1 MYQIKLK
8 KFFYNNKW
16 KLPSSKT
23 FFNNKTSNNLII
35 KIPVCG
41 KKDVDKSI
49 SSAVKAQNI
58 FNNYTNKKK
67 SKILN
72 QISIKI
78 KKEANILAKKES
90 MELGKSFVNAKKE
103 MIACAKL
110 WKHASEIIKKK
121 KDKLII
127 KDNKKLY
134 EIQEP
139 IGVVALIIPWNFPMI
154 VLSERLPYILAA
166 GNTVIIKPSEN
177 GTLSIDYFIKIIEN
191 SGLPNGTVNYLTG
204 DYKTGKYL
212 AENKNIS
219 MISFTGSTKTGK
231 EIYRNSSA
239 TLKRLSL
246 ELGGKNPMAVFSDAN
261 LDKASD
267 EVIYSFTHNA
277 GQCCVSGS
285 RLFIEKNI
293 LFKFIQIIKRKL
305 IKLDLKQS
313 ITTINQYLKIKKI
326 ILRAIKNKV
335 RIIYRNK
342 KLFDD
347 KKRIIYPIIFD
358 IKKKI
363 NYLEDEIFGPV
374 LTVKSFEKVDKLIS
388 DMNDTNYG
396 LSALIWTKNNKKG
409 LYVASKIKSGRI
421 WINGD
426 ISQNYPDL
434 SIGGFKESGINRE
447 TGESGL
453 RTYSEIKTIIANN

>member
-1 MYQIKLK
+1 
-8 KFFYNNKW
+8 
-16 KLPSSKT
+16 
-23 FFNNKTSNNLII
+23 
-35 KIPVCG
+35 
-41 KKDVDKSI
+41 
-49 SSAVKAQNI
+49 
-58 FNNYTNKKK
+58 
-67 SKILN
+67 
-72 QISIKI
+72 
-78 KKEANILAKKES
+78 
-90 MELGKSFVNAKKE
+90 
-103 MIACAKL
+103 
-110 WKHASEIIKKK
+110 
-121 KDKLII
+121 
-127 KDNKKLY
+127 
-134 EIQEP
+134 
-139 IGVVALIIPWNFPMI
+139 MI

-191 SGLPNGTVNYLTG
+191 CGLPNGTVNYLTG

-285 RLFIEKNI
+285 RLFIEKKI

-305 IKLDLKQS
+305 IKLDIKQS

-326 ILRAIKNKV
+326 IHKAIKDKV

-363 NYLEDEIFGPV
+363 DYLEDEIFGPV
-374 LTVKSFEKVDKLIS
+374 LTVKSFEKVHKLIS

-409 LYVASKIKSGRI
+409 LYIASKIKSGRI

>member
-16 KLPSSKT
+16 KLPSSNIV
-23 FFNNKTSNNLII
+23 FNNKTSNDQII
-35 KIPVCG
+35 KIPICG
-41 KKDVDKSI
+41 KKDVNKTI
-49 SSAVKAQNI
+49 SAAIKGQNI
-58 FNNYTNKKK
+58 FNSYSNKKK

-78 KKEANILAKKES
+78 KNEADLLAKKES
-90 MELGKSFVNAKKE
+90 IELGKSFINAKKE
-103 MIACAKL
+103 MIACSNL

-134 EIQEP
+134 EILEP

-166 GNTVIIKPSEN
+166 GNTVVIKPSEN
-177 GTLSIDYFIKIIEN
+177 GTLSIDYFIKILKN
-191 SGLPNGTVNYLTG
+191 SNLPKGTVNYLTG
-204 DYKTGKYL
+204 NHKTGKYL

-231 EIYRNSSA
+231 EIYKNAST

-246 ELGGKNPMAVFSDAN
+246 ELGGKNPMVVFSDAN
-261 LDKASD
+261 LNKSCN

-285 RLFIEKNI
+285 RLFIEKKI
-293 LFKFIQIIKRKL
+293 SLKFIEKIKKKL
-305 IKLDLKQS
+305 SKLDCKQS

-326 ILRAIKNKV
+326 ILKAIKKKV
-335 RIIYRNK
+335 PIIYRNE

-347 KKRIIYPIIFD
+347 KKRIIYPIIFNT
-358 IKKKI
+358 KKKI
-363 NYLEDEIFGPV
+363 DFLEDEIFGPV
-374 LTVKSFEKVDKLIS
+374 LTVRFFKDIS
-388 DMNDTNYG
+388 ALVGDMNDTNYG
-396 LSALIWTKNNKKG
+396 LSALIWTKNYKKG
-409 LYVASKIKSGRI
+409 LDIASKIKSGRI

-434 SIGGFKESGINRE
+434 AIGGFKESGINRE
-447 TGESGL
+447 TGDSGL
-453 RTYSEIKTIIANN
+453 RTYSEIKSIILNK